1 MIDSNLLARMEKQ
14 STSSV
19 ISTVVAYLIDI
30 CEYTALAI
38 RSHMKCVFGYNNLV
52 WEGEF
57 DHILF
62 QILAAS
68 PLKNIIA
75 TLSNYLDK
83 RDYGE
88 TAQILLLFYKYEIP
102 SQNLEESEDFLDIP
116 SQNLEE
122 SEDFFD
128 GYTSEPSQNLEESE
142 DLFYGSPSEH
152 SDCSIHDD
160 NPDICQRIRKDSDST
175 LSLDEIL
182 AQQCPQSITNEPG
195 TDTTTND
202 LSQDMFASDLH

>member
-102 SQNLEESEDFLDIP
+102 SQNLEESEDFFDIP

-142 DLFYGSPSEH
+142 DFFYGSPSEH

-182 AQQCPQSITNEPG
+182 AQQCPQPITNEPG

>member
-57 DHILF
+57 DPILF
-62 QILAAS
+62 KILAAS

-102 SQNLEESEDFLDIP
+102 SQNLEESEDFFDIP

-142 DLFYGSPSEH
+142 DFFYGSPSEH

>member
-1 MIDSNLLARMEKQ
+1 MIDSNLLSRMEKQ

-62 QILAAS
+62 KILAAS

-88 TAQILLLFYKYEIP
+88 TAQILLLFYKFEIP

-142 DLFYGSPSEH
+142 DFFYGSPSEH

-182 AQQCPQSITNEPG
+182 AQQCPQSITDEPG